1 MKLTETK
8 LRNIIREE
16 LKKLTEAP
24 ARTGTGGR
32 RTAEGQGEVYKVPN
46 PNSRHG
52 EREPLVVDVVRKDD
66 RISIER
72 VLGFSSGR
80 PPRGEVRDDWIEK
93 QIRRGNAE
101 KLDVPFM
108 AKA

>member
-8 LRNIIREE
+8 LRKIIREE
-16 LKKLTEAP
+16 LSEMD

-32 RTAEGQGEVYKVPN
+32 RTADQRGEVYRVPN

-52 EREPLVVDVVRKDD
+52 EREPLAVDVVRAGD
-66 RISIER
+66 RIRIER

-80 PPRGEVRDDWIEK
+80 PVRGEVDDEWIK
-93 QIRRGNAE
+93 NQIRRGNAE
-101 KLDVPFM
+101 KLNVEFM
-108 AKA
+108 A